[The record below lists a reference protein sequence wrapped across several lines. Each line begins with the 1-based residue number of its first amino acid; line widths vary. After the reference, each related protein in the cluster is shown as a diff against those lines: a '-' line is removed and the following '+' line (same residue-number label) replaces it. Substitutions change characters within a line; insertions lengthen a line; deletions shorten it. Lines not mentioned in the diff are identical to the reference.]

1 MGVRQMA
8 ANEKRAFTLIELLV
22 AIAIIGI
29 LAALLLTAV
38 SSVKLKAQ
46 RIHCLNNVKQLA
58 LGSFM
63 YASENSRHAG
73 VETSAFPGGNWM
85 GTLNE
90 YASAKGILVCP
101 AAPLPEP

>member
-1 MGVRQMA
+1 MGVSQMA
-8 ANEKRAFTLIELLV
+8 ANEKRAFTMIELLMT
-22 AIAIIGI
+22 IALIGI

-38 SSVKLKAQ
+38 SSVKLRAQ

-85 GTLNE
+85 GPLNE
-90 YASAKGILVCP
+90 YAKVKGILICP
-101 AAPLPEP
+101 SAPL